1 MLYYIFLYNVENPKI
16 NIFTF
21 VKKKDIYVPYWNYY
35 FLLVYLICV
44 HSWKK
49 ACKETLLIKNKDQN
63 MDVEKKYTPHNF
75 MGFAWWKN
83 SIKTLQILPYLKKKE
98 NPNVFFISNKLANSL
113 TFFRHFSL
121 IQFFMDQLP
130 LMRIC
135 EVWILVIVLAPSYFS
150 CAFEIICNQLP
161 PHACHAIPAL
171 YSCQSIFL
179 GLSKSMVGGLCNWH
193 HKGNLEK
200 TKMKSRF
207 RSFRRATHA
216 LNSMENL
223 F

>member
-1 MLYYIFLYNVENPKI
+1 MLDLCSY
-16 NIFTF
+16 
-21 VKKKDIYVPYWNYY
+21 VKKTLKRNFANQKQGSKYGCRKKIHTSK
-35 FLLVYLICV
+35 FHGICMM
-44 HSWKK
+44 KK
-49 ACKETLLIKNKDQN
+49 FHQN
-63 MDVEKKYTPHNF
+63 TSNF
-75 MGFAWWKN
+75 AIF
-83 SIKTLQILPYLKKKE
+83 KKKKKIQMF
-98 NPNVFFISNKLANSL
+98 FFISNKLANSL

-121 IQFFMDQLP
+121 IQSFMDQLP